1 MEVCGED
8 RPGKHAQSLMATIVW
23 FSAYF
28 AARLLLKMDVFAPWE
43 RVAISLLPI
52 PFFAWFVMVFIRRMR
67 ETDEMQRRIQLE
79 ALAIAFPLS
88 VLLLMTLGLL
98 QKAIVL
104 SENDWGYTQ
113 VWLYL
118 PLFYALGNAIAAHR
132 YR

>member
-1 MEVCGED
+1 MV
-8 RPGKHAQSLMATIVW
+8 TIVW

-52 PFFAWFVMVFIRRMR
+52 PFFAWFVMVFIRQMR
-67 ETDEMQRRIQLE
+67 DTDEMQRRIQLE

-118 PLFYALGNAIAAHR
+118 PLFYAFGNAIAAHR